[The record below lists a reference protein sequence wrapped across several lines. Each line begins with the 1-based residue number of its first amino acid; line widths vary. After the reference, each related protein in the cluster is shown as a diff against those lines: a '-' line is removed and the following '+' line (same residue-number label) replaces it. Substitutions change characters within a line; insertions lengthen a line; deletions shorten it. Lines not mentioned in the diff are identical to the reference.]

1 MARRSVNMEQMNTIE
16 SQAVTINKTDEE
28 IFNFISDFT
37 NFVEL
42 MPPQVQDVKIT
53 QDTCSFSIQGMPS
66 VNLKISERIPFSSV
80 KMKAEDGKLPFTLI
94 CSLEA
99 QNESQCVAQFRFEA
113 ELNPMMKM
121 MVAKPLGNFLNLLA
135 DKLKEI
141 KA

>member
-1 MARRSVNMEQMNTIE
+1 MSVIE
-16 SQAVTINKTDEE
+16 SQAVTINKSDED

-37 NFVEL
+37 NFAEL

-53 QDTCSFSIQGMPS
+53 QDRCSFSIEGMPS
-66 VNLKISERIPFSSV
+66 IQLKISERTPFSCV
-80 KMKAEDGKLPFTLI
+80 KMEAEDGKLPFTLR
-94 CSLEA
+94 CSLKNTT
-99 QNESQCVAQFRFEA
+99 QTQCIAQFHFEA

-141 KA
+141 KS